1 MKKISAAA
9 LVAFIL
15 CFSAVRTGA
24 AERLTVTGHGGISV
38 PADTVTVSF
47 SVDVR
52 AASLADSQKKSDEVG
67 KKTVLAAKKYGSVY
81 EESYFSYEDAACG
94 KWCVSRSYI
103 VTSSRPED
111 ADEICAA
118 LTSSGATAICFIG
131 FSLSDTSEYEG
142 KALDAAIKDARARAS
157 SLGNT
162 LGEREIID
170 FGSCVCICCE
180 NSDRRGYVTV
190 ECTVNILYY

>member
-52 AASLADSQKKSDEVG
+52 AASLADSQKK
-67 KKTVLAAKKYGSVY
+67 AM
-81 EESYFSYEDAACG
+81 
-94 KWCVSRSYI
+94 RSER
-103 VTSSRPED
+103 RPFWRRKST
-111 ADEICAA
+111 ARFPKSHISAMRMPPA
-118 LTSSGATAICFIG
+118 GNGVFHGAT
-131 FSLSDTSEYEG
+131 S
-142 KALDAAIKDARARAS
+142 
-157 SLGNT
+157 
-162 LGEREIID
+162 
-170 FGSCVCICCE
+170 
-180 NSDRRGYVTV
+180 
-190 ECTVNILYY
+190 

>member
-38 PADTVTVSF
+38 PADTVTV
-47 SVDVR
+47 
-52 AASLADSQKKSDEVG
+52 
-67 KKTVLAAKKYGSVY
+67 LAAKKYGSVS